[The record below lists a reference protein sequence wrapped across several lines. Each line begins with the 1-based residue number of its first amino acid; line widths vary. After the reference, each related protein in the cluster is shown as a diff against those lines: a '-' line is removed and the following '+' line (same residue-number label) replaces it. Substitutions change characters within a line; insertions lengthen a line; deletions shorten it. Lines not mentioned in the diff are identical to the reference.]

1 MHRANEYPSTPI
13 IVNAS
18 NEILVDRFLRKKIP
32 FLTISKIIMNNLND
46 RNYRKYAIQ
55 KPKNINQIKKID
67 VWAKNLTTQKIG
79 NE

>member
-18 NEILVDRFLRKKIP
+18 NEILVDRFLRKKDT
-32 FLTISKIIMNNLND
+32 FFDYFKIIMNNLND

-55 KPKNINQIKKID
+55 KPKNIKDQ
-67 VWAKNLTTQKIG
+67 KNRCGQKI
-79 NE
+79 

>member
-55 KPKNINQIKKID
+55 KPKNINQIKK
-67 VWAKNLTTQKIG
+67 
-79 NE
+79 

>member
-1 MHRANEYPSTPI
+1 
-13 IVNAS
+13 
-18 NEILVDRFLRKKIP
+18 
-32 FLTISKIIMNNLND
+32 MNNLND